1 MFVCIRGSRC
11 ARVVYATSTLT
22 AAAIGLGLVDPASRP
37 AMTSARAA
45 ETAPATTP
53 LEMLSEAK
61 RICVL
66 GDSITYDGRW
76 VSALSAWMEAKG
88 LTGEVIAVGLP
99 SETCSG
105 LSEEGHAGGQ
115 FPRPD
120 VHERLARV
128 LSVVKPDL
136 VLACYGMNCGIYL
149 PLDENRFAAYQAGMQ
164 KLHDEVEKT
173 GAKIIHLTPPV
184 YDGRPGTN
192 HPAGDTDYEAVLQEY
207 SKWLLSK
214 RADGWTVIDTHTPM
228 KALLEAGRKADPA
241 FTFIPDAVHPDEA
254 GQWAICRGVL
264 AALGDAKTAAE
275 EKPEWFA
282 NFLPECHAR
291 MTLLRDAYLS
301 AAGHLR
307 PGVAPGLSVGEA
319 EAKASRITESLRS
332 RHDYLLGKKFPSS
345 EWKSAIQWPRPRVVN
360 PGPAPERPAPIPAD
374 AVVLFDGKNLDAW
387 HGGEKWAIRDG
398 VATVGGA
405 TITTKQD
412 FGDCQVHVEF
422 RTPTPASGAGQGRG
436 NSGVYFMGKYEIQIL
451 DSFEDGT
458 DGPLTYPDGQCG
470 ALYKQQPPAVNASR
484 APGEWQTYDIFF
496 TRPRF
501 AADGSLEKP
510 GRVSVLHNGV
520 AIHSDTVILGTTS
533 WADPPRYEPHPEAL
547 PIALQD
553 HGNPLQ
559 FRSVWVRPLEKLSP
573 TPIDEPQ
580 PAR

>member
-1 MFVCIRGSRC
+1 MIAAIRGRLC
-11 ARVVYATSTLT
+11 ALACSLLLAGLLPS
-22 AAAIGLGLVDPASRP
+22 AAVAADPAL
-37 AMTSARAA
+37 
-45 ETAPATTP
+45 APNA
-53 LEMLSEAK
+53 LSPSPRDLLDAAK

-88 LTGEVIAVGLP
+88 LTADLIAVGLP

-120 VHERLARV
+120 VHDRLARV

-149 PLDENRFAAYQAGMQ
+149 PLDESRFAAYRAGME

-184 YDGRPGTN
+184 YDGRPGTG
-192 HPAGDTDYEAVLQEY
+192 HPAGDADYEGVLQEY

-228 KALLEAGRKADPA
+228 KALLDAKRQDDPA
-241 FTFIPDAVHPDEA
+241 YTFIPDAVHPDEA
-254 GQWAICRGVL
+254 GQWAICRGLL
-264 AALGDAKTAAE
+264 AALGDAKSAAE

-307 PGVAPGLSVGEA
+307 PGIAPGLPIGEA
-319 EAKASRITESLRS
+319 EAKARRITESLRS
-332 RHDYLLGKKFPSS
+332 RHDYLLGKKFPST
-345 EWKSAIQWPRPRVVN
+345 EWKSAIAWPRPKVVN
-360 PGPAPERPAPIPAD
+360 PGPAAAKPAPIPAD
-374 AVVLFDGKNLDAW
+374 AIVLFDGNTLDAW
-387 HGGEKWAIRDG
+387 HGGEKWTIRDG
-398 VATVGGA
+398 IATVGGA
-405 TITTKQD
+405 TITTKEN
-412 FGDCQVHVEF
+412 FGDCQIHVEF
-422 RTPTPASGAGQGRG
+422 RTPKPAVGAGQGRG
-436 NSGVYFMGKYEIQIL
+436 NSGVYLMGKYEIQIL

-458 DGPLTYPDGQCG
+458 EGPLTYPDGQCG
-470 ALYKQQPPAVNASR
+470 SLYKQQPPAVNACR
-484 APGEWQTYDIFF
+484 APGEWQTYDIVF

-501 AADGSLEKP
+501 AADGALEAP

-533 WADPPRYEPHPEAL
+533 WSDPPRYEQHADLL
-547 PIALQD
+547 PLSLQD

-559 FRSVWVRPLEKLSP
+559 FRSVWVRPFEKVRP
-573 TPIDEPQ
+573 TPIDEAQ
-580 PAR
+580 PGQ